1 MGGSTPETGA
11 PDEETWCR
19 AAETGE
25 KMREVFIA
33 GVGMTKFDIY
43 DGQKGRPLKEFYDLG
58 SEAILLALRDAGL
71 AWKDIQ
77 EAFCASVY
85 CGTASGHQTIEK
97 IGMTG
102 IPIVN
107 VENACSSGSSAFRL
121 AYQAVAAEL
130 YDAVLV
136 AGFETSPRGFI
147 KSTAWPEWQRRMGFN
162 VQPAAYAMSTV
173 RYMEE
178 TGATE
183 EDFARVTVKN
193 RKNGTLNPQARF
205 QKAVTLE
212 EVLASRMVA
221 KPLRLLHACP
231 LADGGAA
238 VILCSREKLR
248 FRDKRVRV
256 AASILTSGTYGHVH
270 GGGSVR
276 IHTPHT
282 VEMSMNQAW
291 EMSGYGPQD
300 MDVVQAY
307 DTMSPGE
314 LWDLEK
320 MGFCGKGEAPR
331 LLREGYFDLTG
342 RLPVNTD
349 GGLMSRG
356 HPLGATALAQI
367 IELYRQIRGEAGLRQ
382 VPGAKIGLAH
392 AMGAGPNSS
401 VTILKG

>member
-1 MGGSTPETGA
+1 
-11 PDEETWCR
+11 
-19 AAETGE
+19 
-25 KMREVFIA
+25 MRQVFIA
-33 GVGMTKFDIY
+33 GVGLTRFDTY
-43 DGQKGRPLKEFYDLG
+43 DGQQGRPRKEFYDLG
-58 SEAILLALRDAGL
+58 SEAILKALKEAGME
-71 AWKDIQ
+71 WKEIQ
-77 EAFCASVY
+77 AAFCGSVY

-121 AYQAVAAEL
+121 AYQSIAAEI
-130 YDAVLV
+130 YDVVIAV
-136 AGFETSPRGFI
+136 GFETMPRGLI
-147 KSTAWPEWQRRMGFN
+147 RSTAWPEWQRKMGFN
-162 VQPAAYAMSTV
+162 VQPASYAMAAV

-193 RKNGTLNPQARF
+193 RKNGALNPFARF
-205 QKAVTLE
+205 QKPVTIG

-238 VILCSREKLR
+238 VILCCKDKLKSKEKM
-248 FRDKRVRV
+248 VTV
-256 AASILTSGTYGHVH
+256 AASVLTSGTYGHVY
-270 GGGSVR
+270 GGGSVK
-276 IHTPHT
+276 IHTPDT
-282 VEMSMNQAW
+282 VEISVKQAW
-291 EMSGYGPQD
+291 EMSGYGPED

-307 DTMSPGE
+307 DTMAPGE
-314 LWDLEK
+314 LWDLER
-320 MGFCGKGEAPR
+320 MGFCAKGEAPR
-331 LLREGYFDLTG
+331 LLREGYFDLNG
-342 RLPVNTD
+342 KLPVNTD

-367 IELYRQIRGEAGLRQ
+367 IEIYRQIRGEAGPRQ
-382 VPGAKIGLAH
+382 VEGAKIGLAH

-401 VTILKG
+401 VVILKR